1 VSKVTDVAVTEA
13 QLPSPRTPVE
23 AHPEPKIAISVI
35 VPTRNEAG
43 NVDALLDRLA
53 PALAGVG
60 SEVVFVDDSD
70 DETPDRVRDWA
81 RRGVDPQV
89 RLIHRPPGQRAGG
102 LGTAVLAGLG
112 EARGEWAVVMDGDLQ
127 HPPEV
132 VTQLVRTGD
141 RTGAGIVVASR
152 RVEGGDSSGLS
163 GVRRVAVSGAAT
175 RLARAAFPVRLRGVS
190 DPMSGFFAVRPSALE
205 LSALR
210 PDGFKILMEILV
222 RTPGLSPTEV
232 GFEFQDRFAGQ
243 SKASLAEG
251 LRFARHVARLS
262 LSRLSPL
269 NPTTRHA
276 LGFAAVGIS
285 GLAVNT
291 AAMWLLAD
299 PAALG
304 VNYLIAAVVATQIST
319 TWNFL
324 LTDGVVY
331 RGPKQLGPA
340 RRYLTFSA
348 ASNVT
353 LLLRVPVLAAL
364 VGGLGMHYL
373 AANLITLL
381 VSFVARFATADRLIY
396 QMETT
401 S

>member
-1 VSKVTDVAVTEA
+1 MTDVAVTEA
-13 QLPSPRTPVE
+13 QLPAPRTPVQ

-53 PALAGVG
+53 PVLAGVG

-70 DETPDRVRDWA
+70 DETPDRVRDQA
-81 RRGVDPQV
+81 VSRIGPQV
-89 RLIHRPPGQRAGG
+89 RLIHRPPGHRAGG

-132 VTQLVRTGD
+132 VTQLVQAGD

-163 GVRRVAVSGAAT
+163 GLRRVAVSGAAT
-175 RLARAAFPVRLRGVS
+175 RLAKTAFPIRLRGVS
-190 DPMSGFFAVRPSALE
+190 DPMSGFFAVRRSSVDLAK
-205 LSALR
+205 LR

-222 RTPGLSPTEV
+222 RTPGLEPAEV
-232 GFEFQDRFAGQ
+232 GFEFQDRFAGE
-243 SKASLAEG
+243 SKASVAEG

-262 LSRLSPL
+262 LSRLSPR
-269 NPTTRHA
+269 NPTTRRA
-276 LGFAAVGIS
+276 LEFAAVGVS
-285 GLAVNT
+285 GIAINS
-291 AAMWLLAD
+291 AALWLLAD
-299 PAALG
+299 PANLG
-304 VNYLIAAVVATQIST
+304 ANYIAAAVTATQVST

-324 LTDGVVY
+324 LTDSVVY
-331 RGPKQLGPA
+331 RGPKRMGLA
-340 RRYLTFSA
+340 RRYITFSA
-348 ASNVT
+348 ASNLM
-353 LLLRVPVLAAL
+353 LLVRVPLLAAL
-364 VGGLGMHYL
+364 VTGFGMHYL
-373 AANLITLL
+373 VANLITLL
-381 VSFVARFATADRLIY
+381 LSFVARFATADRLIY
-396 QMETT
+396 QMETA